1 MMTAKL
7 HGIVRG
13 KIIELNEPVDLP
25 EGTEIEI
32 TILERSYKDAWE
44 RQRNLMEQGFH
55 TGQRQRIKR
64 DDLYERD

>member
-13 KIIELNEPVDLP
+13 KIIELKEPVDLP
-25 EGTEIEI
+25 EGIEIEI
-32 TILERSYKDAWE
+32 TILERSYKDVWE
-44 RQRNLMEQGFH
+44 RQRSLMEQGFH

>member
-64 DDLYERD
+64 NDLY

>member
-64 DDLYERD
+64 DDLYEHD

>member
-7 HGIVRG
+7 HGIIRG

-32 TILERSYKDAWE
+32 TILERS
-44 RQRNLMEQGFH
+44 
-55 TGQRQRIKR
+55 
-64 DDLYERD
+64 

>member
-1 MMTAKL
+1 MMTVKL

-55 TGQRQRIKR
+55 MGQRQKIKR